1 MSPPRADEE
10 NTIHQGRMERELED
24 EERRRKEEKKTDP
37 RRDVTLPN
45 HQDGDKARSDSQGSS
60 DS

>member
-24 EERRRKEEKKTDP
+24 EERRRKEEKKDRSKE
-37 RRDVTLPN
+37 RRYSP
-45 HQDGDKARSDSQGSS
+45 
-60 DS
+60 